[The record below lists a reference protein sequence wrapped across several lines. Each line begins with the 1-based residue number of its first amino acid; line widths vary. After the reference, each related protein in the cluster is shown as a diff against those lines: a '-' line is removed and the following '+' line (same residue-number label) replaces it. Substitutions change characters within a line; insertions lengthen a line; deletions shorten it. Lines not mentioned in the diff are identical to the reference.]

1 MPLQLLIFKSNK
13 PYIGIKLFCWNSMF
27 VEDFNSLSLR
37 LRCSVIIRRRLITKV
52 LAIDN
57 SLLSDLT
64 PRARVPGDHTSLVSL
79 WLVFLFL
86 LFWGSKV
93 PSDGWTETHFMYTI
107 EKPTERNSLRSP
119 PAWMHQPLSLPV
131 SCSYSRTLAASR
143 KMGFVVVGIKCVILF
158 PAKRSHP

>member
-79 WLVFLFL
+79 
-86 LFWGSKV
+86 
-93 PSDGWTETHFMYTI
+93 
-107 EKPTERNSLRSP
+107 
-119 PAWMHQPLSLPV
+119 
-131 SCSYSRTLAASR
+131 
-143 KMGFVVVGIKCVILF
+143 
-158 PAKRSHP
+158 

>member
-1 MPLQLLIFKSNK
+1 
-13 PYIGIKLFCWNSMF
+13 MF

-79 WLVFLFL
+79 
-86 LFWGSKV
+86 
-93 PSDGWTETHFMYTI
+93 
-107 EKPTERNSLRSP
+107 
-119 PAWMHQPLSLPV
+119 
-131 SCSYSRTLAASR
+131 
-143 KMGFVVVGIKCVILF
+143 
-158 PAKRSHP
+158 